1 MALTGVITL
10 APGSTV
16 AIGHPV
22 NVTLTVTDSGAANPS
37 LTSVQPTC
45 VTVSNTVVPDAPAI
59 MLGECDVYKGNATNL
74 AGVAEYNF
82 SVVVNNKAGSYSI
95 SAIAYS
101 SNSPVTVTPAT
112 LTVV

>member
-10 APGSTV
+10 APSSSV
-16 AIGHPV
+16 AVGHPI
-22 NVTLTVTDSGAANPS
+22 NVTLTVTDSGAANPN

-45 VTVSNTVVPDAPAI
+45 KTSGNSTIPDAPAI
-59 MLGECDVYKGNATNL
+59 ALGECDVYKGNATNL

-82 SVVVNNKAGSYSI
+82 SVVVNNKPGTYSV

-101 SNSPVTVTPAT
+101 NNTPVTVTPAA
-112 LTVV
+112 LTVS